1 MSSRGLKTE
10 VTDNT
15 INRYRPTVLISD
27 ENMVGNVG
35 KQRAEWER
43 QRNNAEGKQMSAT
56 VQGWT
61 KADGSLW
68 LPNESIKL
76 NAPELGIYGEEL
88 LVVDCTYTLDEN
100 GTLTVMKLMH
110 RNAFDEPAEALA
122 SKTAGKK
129 KSGKSSGIA
138 DADLYDNTL
147 QES

>member
-10 VTDNT
+10 IKDNT
-15 INRYRPTVLISD
+15 INRYRPTVLIAD

-43 QRNNAEGKQMSAT
+43 QRNNAEGKQMTAT

-61 KADGSLW
+61 KANGLLW
-68 LPNESIKL
+68 LPNEIIKL
-76 NAPELGIYGEEL
+76 NAPELGIYSEEL

-110 RNAFDEPAEALA
+110 RDAFDEPAETLK

-129 KSGKSSGIA
+129 KSGKASGID
-138 DADLYDNTL
+138 DAHLYDNDPK
-147 QES
+147 ES